1 MRFKDLFTGKYRA
14 ITFLNIAVAAGAGAQ
29 YYLTSGFMPT
39 FLDSVVGMPAGPRG
53 WVLLGASL
61 AVVIA
66 AGLAGELSE
75 RLGRR
80 RTMLVIGGANVVAL
94 PLIVLGLTSTG
105 PSATGRILLLTV
117 LLAFFANAAYAP
129 VMIFLNERYPTA
141 IRSRGTAISWNTGF
155 MLGGLLPTFVTLLSP
170 DVADIPGR
178 LTVFIIGSVLVFL
191 LAVAASPETRGALER
206 LAPVDADSLDP
217 AVPTNSPTPRG

>member
-1 MRFKDLFTGKYRA
+1 
-14 ITFLNIAVAAGAGAQ
+14 
-29 YYLTSGFMPT
+29 
-39 FLDSVVGMPAGPRG
+39 MPAAPRG

-61 AVVIA
+61 GVVVA
-66 AGLAGELSE
+66 AGAAGELSE
-75 RLGRR
+75 RFGRR

-94 PLIVLGLTSTG
+94 PLIVLGLTSAE

-117 LLAFFANAAYAP
+117 VLAFFANAAYAP

-170 DVADIPGR
+170 DVSDIPSR
-178 LTVFIIGSVLVFL
+178 LTVFIIGSVLVFVV
-191 LAVAASPETRGALER
+191 AVAASPETRGALEQPV
-206 LAPVDADSLDP
+206 PVDTDPPTP
-217 AVPTNSPTPRG
+217 AVPTDSPAPRG